1 MPSGAATVCQRGTR
15 HTAVHGGRTRVALSR
30 RERFHVASHRRSGP
44 SALDRNT
51 KVTVLTAA
59 AAGAAVVMTG
69 APAGASPGL
78 PQEPSAGTRAQ
89 VDRLFE
95 EAEQATE
102 RFNQAG
108 ERTDRLRAE
117 VGRVQDAVA
126 RGQDRINIMRGVLGG
141 YAGAQYRA
149 GSIDPGVELML
160 SEDPDDY
167 LAKAAALDRLTGLQT
182 RKLDELRTEQ
192 RRLGQERR
200 EASRKLAELD
210 ALRSDVAKEKR
221 AVTAKL
227 AAARRLLNAMPTQE
241 RADFERASRSGGR
254 PDALPE
260 LPDAAASGPSSGRAA
275 TAVMAARSAVG
286 RPYVWGSTGPSGFDC
301 SGLMVWSYR
310 QAGVALPRTSQG
322 QRHAGRRVSLSEARP
337 GDLVTYRSDASHVG
351 MYVGNGQV
359 VHAPYPGARVRYDP
373 VGMMPVSSVTRP

>member
-1 MPSGAATVCQRGTR
+1 M
-15 HTAVHGGRTRVALSR
+15 
-30 RERFHVASHRRSGP
+30 ASHRRSGLSGP
-44 SALDRNT
+44 DWST

-59 AAGAAVVMTG
+59 AASAAVAMVG
-69 APAGASPGL
+69 APASAAPGL
-78 PQEPSAGTRAQ
+78 PYEPGAGTTSQARAQ

-102 RFNQAG
+102 RFNEAG
-108 ERTDRLRAE
+108 EKADRLRTEISRA
-117 VGRVQDAVA
+117 QDVVA
-126 RGQDRINIMRGVLGG
+126 RGQERINTMRGLLGTF
-141 YAGAQYRA
+141 AGAQYRS
-149 GSIDPGVELML
+149 GGIDPAVGLML
-160 SEDPDDY
+160 SDNPDDY
-167 LAKAAALDRLTGLQT
+167 LDRAAVLDRLTGRQADM
-182 RKLDELRTEQ
+182 LDALREEQ

-200 EASRKLAELD
+200 EAYRKLADLED
-210 ALRSDVAKEKR
+210 LRADVARHKR

-227 AAARRLLNAMPTQE
+227 AAARRLLNAMSSEE
-241 RADFERASRSGGR
+241 RAAFERASRSGGR
-254 PDALPE
+254 ADGLPE
-260 LPDAAASGPSSGRAA
+260 LPADGSAGPSSGRAA
-275 TAVMAARSAVG
+275 TAVMAARAAVG

-310 QAGVALPRTSQG
+310 QAGVALPRTSQA
-322 QRHAGRRVSLSEARP
+322 QRYAGRRVPLSQARP

>member
-1 MPSGAATVCQRGTR
+1 M
-15 HTAVHGGRTRVALSR
+15 
-30 RERFHVASHRRSGP
+30 ASHRRTGL

-51 KVTVLTAA
+51 KITVLTAA
-59 AAGAAVVMTG
+59 AAGAAVAMTG
-69 APAGASPGL
+69 APASAAPGL
-78 PQEPSAGTRAQ
+78 PQDPSAGARAQ

-102 RFNQAG
+102 RFNEAG
-108 ERTDRLRAE
+108 EKADKLRAE
-117 VGRVQDAVA
+117 INRAQDAVA
-126 RGQDRINIMRGVLGG
+126 RGQERVNTMRGILGTF
-141 YAGAQYRA
+141 AGAQYRS
-149 GSIDPGVELML
+149 GGIDPTVGLML
-160 SEDPDDY
+160 AEDPDAY
-167 LAKAAALDRLTGLQT
+167 LEQAAALDRLTGRQA
-182 RKLDELRTEQ
+182 RHLDDLREEQ

-200 EASRKLAELD
+200 EASRKLAELE
-210 ALRSDVAKEKR
+210 ALRADVATHKR
-221 AVTAKL
+221 SVTAKL
-227 AAARRLLNAMPTQE
+227 AAARRLLNAMPTEE

-254 PDALPE
+254 PERIPD
-260 LPDAAASGPSSGRAA
+260 LPDAGPSSGRAA

-286 RPYVWGSTGPSGFDC
+286 RPYVWGSTGPTGFDC

-310 QAGVALPRTSQG
+310 QAGVALPRTSQA
-322 QRHAGRRVSLSEARP
+322 QRHAGRQVPLSQARP

>member
-1 MPSGAATVCQRGTR
+1 M
-15 HTAVHGGRTRVALSR
+15 
-30 RERFHVASHRRSGP
+30 ASHRRPGLGS
-44 SALDRNT
+44 LDRNT

-59 AAGAAVVMTG
+59 AATAAVAMTG
-69 APAGASPGL
+69 TPAGAAPGL
-78 PQEPSAGTRAQ
+78 PQDPAAGSRAQ

-102 RFNQAG
+102 RFNEAG
-108 ERTDRLRAE
+108 EKADRLRAE
-117 VGRVQDAVA
+117 VDRAQDAVA
-126 RGQDRINIMRGVLGG
+126 RGQERINTMRGILGTF
-141 YAGAQYRA
+141 AGAQYRS
-149 GSIDPGVELML
+149 GGIDPAVGLML
-160 SEDPDDY
+160 AEDPDSY
-167 LAKAAALDRLTGLQT
+167 LEQAAALDRLTGRQA
-182 RKLDELRTEQ
+182 RQLDELREEQ

-200 EASRKLAELD
+200 EASHKLAELD
-210 ALRSDVAKEKR
+210 ALRADVARHKR
-221 AVTAKL
+221 SVTAKL
-227 AAARRLLNAMPTQE
+227 AAARRLLNAMPSEE

-260 LPDAAASGPSSGRAA
+260 LSSAGPSSGRAA
-275 TAVMAARSAVG
+275 TAVMAARAAVG

-310 QAGVALPRTSQG
+310 QAGVSLPRTSQA
-322 QRHAGRRVSLSEARP
+322 QRHAGRQVPLSQARP

-373 VGMMPVSSVTRP
+373 VGMMPVSAVTRP

>member
-1 MPSGAATVCQRGTR
+1 M
-15 HTAVHGGRTRVALSR
+15 
-30 RERFHVASHRRSGP
+30 ASHRRPGLGS
-44 SALDRNT
+44 LDRNT

-59 AAGAAVVMTG
+59 AASAAVAMTG
-69 APAGASPGL
+69 APASAAPGL
-78 PQEPSAGTRAQ
+78 PQDPAAGSRAQ

-102 RFNQAG
+102 RFNEAG
-108 ERTDRLRAE
+108 EKADRLRAE
-117 VGRVQDAVA
+117 VNRAQDAVA
-126 RGQDRINIMRGVLGG
+126 RGQERINTMRGILGTF
-141 YAGAQYRA
+141 AGAQYRS
-149 GSIDPGVELML
+149 GGIDPAVGLML
-160 SEDPDDY
+160 AEDPDAY
-167 LAKAAALDRLTGLQT
+167 LEQAAALDRLTGRQA
-182 RKLDELRTEQ
+182 RHLDELREEQ

-210 ALRSDVAKEKR
+210 ALRADVARHKR
-221 AVTAKL
+221 SVTAKL
-227 AAARRLLNAMPTQE
+227 AAARRLLNAMPSEE

-260 LPDAAASGPSSGRAA
+260 LASLGPSSGRAA
-275 TAVMAARSAVG
+275 AAVMAARAAVG

-310 QAGVALPRTSQG
+310 QAGVSLPRTSQA
-322 QRHAGRRVSLSEARP
+322 QRYAGRQVPLSQARP

-373 VGMMPVSSVTRP
+373 VGMMPVSAVTRP

>member
-1 MPSGAATVCQRGTR
+1 M
-15 HTAVHGGRTRVALSR
+15 
-30 RERFHVASHRRSGP
+30 ASHRRPGP
-44 SALDRNT
+44 TGLDRNT

-59 AAGAAVVMTG
+59 AATAAVAMAG
-69 APAGASPGL
+69 APASAAPGF
-78 PQEPSAGTRAQ
+78 PQEPPAGSRAQ

-102 RFNQAG
+102 RFNEAG
-108 ERTDRLRAE
+108 EKAERLRAE
-117 VGRVQDAVA
+117 VNRAQDLIA
-126 RGQDRINIMRGVLGG
+126 RGQDRINTMRGLLGTF
-141 YAGAQYRA
+141 AGAQYRS
-149 GSIDPGVELML
+149 GGIDPAVGLML

-167 LAKAAALDRLTGLQT
+167 LERAAVLDRLTGRQARQLG
-182 RKLDELRTEQ
+182 DLREEQ

-200 EASRKLAELD
+200 EASRKLGELESLRAEV
-210 ALRSDVAKEKR
+210 ARQKRS
-221 AVTAKL
+221 VTAKL
-227 AAARRLLNAMPTQE
+227 ADARRLLNAMPSQE

-254 PDALPE
+254 PDALPD
-260 LPDAAASGPSSGRAA
+260 PSSAGPASGRAM
-275 TAVMAARSAVG
+275 TAVMAARAAVG

-310 QAGVALPRTSQG
+310 QAGVSLPRTSQA
-322 QRHAGRRVSLSEARP
+322 QRYAGRQVPLSQARP